1 MARVPPHGA
10 GCGLGA
16 LAVSSGGGGGEVK
29 GRDGLFHAPLPAL
42 ALGLAV
48 CAVAG
53 RLLARARYVGGVR
66 VRWVLHCSRPD
77 YRKVRQ
83 ERKEDGGGGQCF
95 ISHLSRPISAGF
107 QQRWQDA
114 GSNNGWTPSLRSWI
128 VQLVIAPVASC
139 FNLVESPHF
148 SCLLPGVKSLP
159 PKGVSL
165 VCGGAH
171 LQVAGVYGGPPVVG
185 RHAHRTPPGGVGHRV
200 GLGDTSCLRVSNVE
214 TASNNV
220 CHTIGRTG

>member
-1 MARVPPHGA
+1 MLGEL
-10 GCGLGA
+10 GLGGCCTA
-16 LAVSSGGGGGEVK
+16 PARITGKLGRK
-29 GRDGLFHAPLPAL
+29 GKKTVVVVNASYPIFQAPL
-42 ALGLAV
+42 
-48 CAVAG
+48 
-53 RLLARARYVGGVR
+53 
-66 VRWVLHCSRPD
+66 
-77 YRKVRQ
+77 
-83 ERKEDGGGGQCF
+83 
-95 ISHLSRPISAGF
+95 GF

-128 VQLVIAPVASC
+128 VQLVVAPVASC

-185 RHAHRTPPGGVGHRV
+185 RHAHGTPPGGVGHRV
-200 GLGDTSCLRVSNVE
+200 RLGDTSCLGVSRVE
-214 TASNNV
+214 TASNNE